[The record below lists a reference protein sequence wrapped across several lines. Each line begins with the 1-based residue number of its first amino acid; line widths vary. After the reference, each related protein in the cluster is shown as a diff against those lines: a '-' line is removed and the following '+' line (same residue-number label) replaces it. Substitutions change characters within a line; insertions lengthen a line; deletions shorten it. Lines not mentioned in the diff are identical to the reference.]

1 MYNKDINILIL
12 SSYNNIEL
20 VNEFLKAKEILNIK
34 GKVITSD
41 MNENVPASFVGDRH
55 VYIKY
60 LLDDGAKEDIVK
72 VCNDENI
79 SLIIPIMD
87 KQLKILCK
95 YRDFIERNT
104 NAKLMLSS
112 ENVVDISRDKFKTNE
127 FLVKNGFD
135 TPRLIE
141 EEDIEN
147 ENYYFPLYIKPFDG
161 GGSIDN
167 FILNNKKELEFFNEY
182 IDNSI
187 IQEFIKGQEYCVD
200 IFADFEGNPIT
211 IVPKK
216 RLKAIAGTMLEGEI
230 DKNRTIIETMK
241 KLVAKLKPC
250 GEINVDCIL
259 VDNKVYI
266 LEINAR
272 IAAGAI
278 FSYRAGAN
286 TPINLYKLLSGE
298 KLEYNESYD
307 NGLNC
312 IKYNAFFLNK
322 GNKVIAGL

>member
-1 MYNKDINILIL
+1 MNNKEINILIL

-20 VNEFLKAKEILNIK
+20 VNEFLKAKERLNIK

-41 MNENVPASFVGDRH
+41 MNDNVPASFVGDKHVHIRH
-55 VYIKY
+55 
-60 LLDDGAKEDIVK
+60 LLEHGAKEDIVK
-72 VCNDENI
+72 ICNYENI

-87 KQLKILCK
+87 KQLKILCG
-95 YRDFIERNT
+95 YRDYIEKNT

-112 ENVVDISRDKFKTNE
+112 ENVIDIVRDKFKTSK
-127 FLVKNGFD
+127 FLVENGFD

-141 EEDIEN
+141 EEDLEN
-147 ENYYFPLYIKPFDG
+147 ENYEFPLYIKPFDG
-161 GGSIDN
+161 EGSIDN
-167 FILNNKKELEFFNEY
+167 FILNNKKELDFFNEY
-182 IDNSI
+182 IDKAI

-216 RLKAIAGTMLEGEI
+216 RLKAIAGTILEGEI
-230 DKNRTIIETMK
+230 DKNRIIIETMK
-241 KLVAKLKPC
+241 KLVEKLKPC

-259 VDNKVYI
+259 VENKVYI

-272 IAAGAI
+272 IAAGAV

-286 TPINLYKLLSGE
+286 TPMNLYKLLSGE
-298 KLEYNESYD
+298 KLEYNENYTS
-307 NGLNC
+307 GLNC
-312 IKYNAFFLNK
+312 IKYNTFFLNE